1 MMAKLETLPNELLFI
16 ILKDVRDIRG
26 LASLAQM
33 NRRLNEV
40 ATPSLYMAAARK
52 KRHQALVHSA
62 KMGNIAALEVLRVC
76 GQNLRAT
83 VNNKKELIKAWV
95 QKQALISKRDKSL
108 ERLKKD
114 IQKLER
120 ARSMLNYKKYPEI
133 KPPGWK
139 DEADEEI
146 QKKRLEIIEIDKRID
161 DFKRIIV
168 DPRQDAKRIVYFQ
181 EYGALHWA
189 AFFGQSE
196 TVRWLLSNGVNP
208 RQACFLQCTWIYA
221 SGNEYLR
228 TYTNALHLAFDLG
241 RWGVVQVFSAN
252 KAGHAIMYD
261 TSLWEE
267 AIQEDQA
274 KPAMKFA
281 VSVASSCFHDD
292 AGLLK
297 QKPSEK
303 SIIDSVNLL
312 LDPLDCLEAH
322 CDAEPEDII
331 LWNERKQRLL
341 EKQKGQVFK
350 RAERKAQRKES
361 LWDSLQVIADHKTQ
375 EAAKQHRTVNH
386 QLRVELGK
394 PCRRWGR
401 KKCRGEMAGCFGCTM
416 YGETFCA
423 QDFRDLVFDIPKP
436 NFHNATQTLAIE
448 SSKTPQSTI
457 VPVRQLGTEH
467 DVIVLR
473 QRGDREA
480 KFHLSPPLR
489 RDGKIKLSYGARLD
503 GSDVIGKTFTDAV
516 KDTTGRDVRL
526 QQVTLAQYVSNSP
539 RIATP
544 IYPQDASMIVSVL
557 DLNVPS
563 PGEDPDF
570 DDGPPVEI
578 FEAGTGMGALTLHLA
593 RAIHGANPPVPLKLR
608 EALCTAEYERNTL
621 PRKPATDDDAPEY
634 AHSPHALQI
643 ADPELAEMHAK
654 HVASRRAILHTLD
667 INPTSSR
674 MAHKLVRYFR
684 RGLYLSDVDFHVS
697 TIRSY
702 LSTRLAE
709 TDGEPFL
716 AHVILDLPASQEH
729 ADVAVQALQPGGKMV
744 VFYPSI
750 TQILEFEMWAKETGQ
765 PLVLDRVVELHT
777 STSNSDSGF
786 KDALGGRNWEVKAVG
801 IRKFERA
808 GETGPASRGYV
819 CRPKVGTLVVGGGF
833 LAVFSRIPKKSS
845 VEEVVEEVEQTESEE
860 AETEGQQP
868 EEDTQRPQ

>member
-1 MMAKLETLPNELLFI
+1 MAKLETLPNELLFI

-33 NRRLNEV
+33 NRRLNEI

-52 KRHQALVHSA
+52 KRHQALIHSA
-62 KMGNIAALEVLRVC
+62 KMGNIAALEVLRAC

-83 VNNKKELIKAWV
+83 VNNKKELTKAWV
-95 QKQALISKRDKSL
+95 QKQALISKQDKSL

-146 QKKRLEIIEIDKRID
+146 QKKRLEIMEIDKRID
-161 DFKRIIV
+161 DFKHIVV
-168 DPRQDAKRIVYFQ
+168 DPRQDAKRIVHFQ

-208 RQACFLQCTWIYA
+208 RQACFIQCTLLY
-221 SGNEYLR
+221 SNGNKYLR

-241 RWGVVQVFSAN
+241 RWSVVQVFSAN

-281 VSVASSCFHDD
+281 VSVASSCFHDE
-292 AGLLK
+292 AGLPK

-341 EKQKGQVFK
+341 EKQEGQVFK
-350 RAERKAQRKES
+350 RAERKAQRKKS
-361 LWDSLQVIADHKTQ
+361 LWDHLQDIADHEAQK
-375 EAAKQHRTVNH
+375 AAKQHRTVN
-386 QLRVELGK
+386 L
-394 PCRRWGR
+394 
-401 KKCRGEMAGCFGCTM
+401 
-416 YGETFCA
+416 A
-423 QDFRDLVFDIPKP
+423 QDFRDLVFDIPIP

-448 SSKTPQSTI
+448 SSKTPQSAI
-457 VPVRQLGTEH
+457 VP
-467 DVIVLR
+467 
-473 QRGDREA
+473 RGDREA

-526 QQVTLAQYVSNSP
+526 QQVTLAQYVSNSQ
-539 RIATP
+539 RVATP
-544 IYPQDASMIVSVL
+544 IYPQDASVIVSVL
-557 DLNVPS
+557 DLNLPS

-654 HVASRRAILHTLD
+654 HAASRRAILHTLD

-702 LSTRLAE
+702 LSSRLAE
-709 TDGEPFL
+709 KGGEPFL

-750 TQILEFEMWAKETGQ
+750 TQILEFEMWAKDTGQ

-808 GETGPASRGYV
+808 GDTGPASRGYV

-833 LAVFSRIPKKSS
+833 LAVFSRITKKSS

-860 AETEGQQP
+860 AETT
-868 EEDTQRPQ
+868 EEQSEEEPSRPQ

>member
-1 MMAKLETLPNELLFI
+1 MAKLETLPNELLFI

-33 NRRLNEV
+33 NRRLNEI

-52 KRHQALVHSA
+52 KRHQALIHSA
-62 KMGNIAALEVLRVC
+62 KMGNIAALEVLRAC

-83 VNNKKELIKAWV
+83 VNNKKELTKAWV

-114 IQKLER
+114 TQKLER

-146 QKKRLEIIEIDKRID
+146 QKKRLEIMEIDKRID
-161 DFKRIIV
+161 NFKRIV
-168 DPRQDAKRIVYFQ
+168 VNPRQDAKRIVYFQ

-208 RQACFLQCTWIYA
+208 RQACFLQCTWIYP
-221 SGNEYLR
+221 SGNEDLR
-228 TYTNALHLAFDLG
+228 TYTNALHLAFELG

-252 KAGHAIMYD
+252 IAGYAVAYD

-267 AIQEDQA
+267 AIQEDQP

-297 QKPSEK
+297 QNPSEK

-341 EKQKGQVFK
+341 EKQEGQVFK

-361 LWDSLQVIADHKTQ
+361 LWDSLQLTVDYELNLASRVVVGAERSAEVTWLVVSDAHCT
-375 EAAKQHRTVNH
+375 ARTSV
-386 QLRVELGK
+386 
-394 PCRRWGR
+394 
-401 KKCRGEMAGCFGCTM
+401 
-416 YGETFCA
+416 A

-457 VPVRQLGTEH
+457 VP
-467 DVIVLR
+467 
-473 QRGDREA
+473 RGDREA

-516 KDTTGRDVRL
+516 KDNTGRDVRL
-526 QQVTLAQYVSNSP
+526 QQVTLAQYVSNSQ
-539 RIATP
+539 RVATP
-544 IYPQDASMIVSVL
+544 IYPQDASVIVSVL
-557 DLNVPS
+557 DLNLPS

-654 HVASRRAILHTLD
+654 HAASRRAILHTLD

-702 LSTRLAE
+702 LSSRLAE
-709 TDGEPFL
+709 KGGEPFL

-750 TQILEFEMWAKETGQ
+750 TQILEFEMWAKDTGQ

-808 GETGPASRGYV
+808 GDTGPASRGYV

-833 LAVFSRIPKKSS
+833 LAVFSRITKKSS

-860 AETEGQQP
+860 AETT
-868 EEDTQRPQ
+868 EEQSEEEPSRPQ

>member
-1 MMAKLETLPNELLFI
+1 M
-16 ILKDVRDIRG
+16 
-26 LASLAQM
+26 
-33 NRRLNEV
+33 
-40 ATPSLYMAAARK
+40 
-52 KRHQALVHSA
+52 
-62 KMGNIAALEVLRVC
+62 
-76 GQNLRAT
+76 
-83 VNNKKELIKAWV
+83 
-95 QKQALISKRDKSL
+95 
-108 ERLKKD
+108 
-114 IQKLER
+114 
-120 ARSMLNYKKYPEI
+120 
-133 KPPGWK
+133 
-139 DEADEEI
+139 
-146 QKKRLEIIEIDKRID
+146 EIDKRID
-161 DFKRIIV
+161 AFKRIVV

-181 EYGALHWA
+181 EYGALHEA

-196 TVRWLLSNGVNP
+196 TVRWLLSKGVNP

-281 VSVASSCFHDD
+281 VSVASSCFQDD

-341 EKQKGQVFK
+341 EKQEGQVFK
-350 RAERKAQRKES
+350 RAERKAQRKEN
-361 LWDSLQVIADHKTQ
+361 LWDSLQVIADHKAQ
-375 EAAKQHRTVNH
+375 EVAKQHRTVNRR
-386 QLRVELGK
+386 LRVELV
-394 PCRRWGR
+394 
-401 KKCRGEMAGCFGCTM
+401 
-416 YGETFCA
+416 A

-539 RIATP
+539 RVATP
-544 IYPQDASMIVSVL
+544 IYPQDASMIVSIL
-557 DLNVPS
+557 DLNLPS

-578 FEAGTGMGALTLHLA
+578 FEA
-593 RAIHGANPPVPLKLR
+593 
-608 EALCTAEYERNTL
+608 
-621 PRKPATDDDAPEY
+621 
-634 AHSPHALQI
+634 
-643 ADPELAEMHAK
+643 
-654 HVASRRAILHTLD
+654 
-667 INPTSSR
+667 
-674 MAHKLVRYFR
+674 
-684 RGLYLSDVDFHVS
+684 
-697 TIRSY
+697 
-702 LSTRLAE
+702 
-709 TDGEPFL
+709 
-716 AHVILDLPASQEH
+716 
-729 ADVAVQALQPGGKMV
+729 
-744 VFYPSI
+744 
-750 TQILEFEMWAKETGQ
+750 
-765 PLVLDRVVELHT
+765 
-777 STSNSDSGF
+777 
-786 KDALGGRNWEVKAVG
+786 
-801 IRKFERA
+801 
-808 GETGPASRGYV
+808 
-819 CRPKVGTLVVGGGF
+819 
-833 LAVFSRIPKKSS
+833 
-845 VEEVVEEVEQTESEE
+845 
-860 AETEGQQP
+860 
-868 EEDTQRPQ
+868 

>member
-1 MMAKLETLPNELLFI
+1 MPPRLWPLSLPRHL
-16 ILKDVRDIRG
+16 
-26 LASLAQM
+26 
-33 NRRLNEV
+33 NRPLCR
-40 ATPSLYMAAARK
+40 
-52 KRHQALVHSA
+52 
-62 KMGNIAALEVLRVC
+62 
-76 GQNLRAT
+76 
-83 VNNKKELIKAWV
+83 
-95 QKQALISKRDKSL
+95 
-108 ERLKKD
+108 
-114 IQKLER
+114 
-120 ARSMLNYKKYPEI
+120 
-133 KPPGWK
+133 
-139 DEADEEI
+139 
-146 QKKRLEIIEIDKRID
+146 
-161 DFKRIIV
+161 
-168 DPRQDAKRIVYFQ
+168 
-181 EYGALHWA
+181 
-189 AFFGQSE
+189 
-196 TVRWLLSNGVNP
+196 
-208 RQACFLQCTWIYA
+208 YA
-221 SGNEYLR
+221 SS
-228 TYTNALHLAFDLG
+228 G
-241 RWGVVQVFSAN
+241 RV
-252 KAGHAIMYD
+252 
-261 TSLWEE
+261 
-267 AIQEDQA
+267 IQ
-274 KPAMKFA
+274 
-281 VSVASSCFHDD
+281 
-292 AGLLK
+292 
-297 QKPSEK
+297 
-303 SIIDSVNLL
+303 
-312 LDPLDCLEAH
+312 
-322 CDAEPEDII
+322 
-331 LWNERKQRLL
+331 
-341 EKQKGQVFK
+341 
-350 RAERKAQRKES
+350 
-361 LWDSLQVIADHKTQ
+361 
-375 EAAKQHRTVNH
+375 
-386 QLRVELGK
+386 
-394 PCRRWGR
+394 
-401 KKCRGEMAGCFGCTM
+401 
-416 YGETFCA
+416 
-423 QDFRDLVFDIPKP
+423 
-436 NFHNATQTLAIE
+436 
-448 SSKTPQSTI
+448 
-457 VPVRQLGTEH
+457 EH

-526 QQVTLAQYVSNSP
+526 QQVTLAQYVSNSQ
-539 RIATP
+539 RVATP
-544 IYPQDASMIVSVL
+544 IYPQDASVIVSVL
-557 DLNVPS
+557 DLNLPS

-654 HVASRRAILHTLD
+654 HAASRRAILHTLD

-702 LSTRLAE
+702 LSSRLAE
-709 TDGEPFL
+709 KGGEPFL

-750 TQILEFEMWAKETGQ
+750 TQILEFEMWAKDTGQ

-808 GETGPASRGYV
+808 GDTGPASRGYV

-833 LAVFSRIPKKSS
+833 LAVFSRITKKSS

-860 AETEGQQP
+860 AETTEQQS
-868 EEDTQRPQ
+868 EEEPSRPQ

>member
-1 MMAKLETLPNELLFI
+1 MAKLETLPNELLFI

-33 NRRLNEV
+33 NRRLNEM
-40 ATPSLYMAAARK
+40 ATPSLYRAAARK

-83 VNNKKELIKAWV
+83 VNNKKELTKAWV

-146 QKKRLEIIEIDKRID
+146 QKKRLEIMEIDKRID
-161 DFKRIIV
+161 NFKRIVV

-181 EYGALHWA
+181 EFGALHWA
-189 AFFGQSE
+189 ALFGQAE
-196 TVRWLLSNGVNP
+196 AVRWLLGNGVNP
-208 RQACFLQCTWIYA
+208 LQACFLQPTYLDA
-221 SGNEYLR
+221 NGNER
-228 TYTNALHLAFDLG
+228 HHTYTNATRLAFDLG
-241 RWGVVQVFSAN
+241 HWGVVQVFSAN
-252 KAGHAIMYD
+252 RACHAIRCD

-281 VSVASSCFHDD
+281 ASIASSCFPDE
-292 AGLLK
+292 AGLPV

-312 LDPLDCLEAH
+312 LDPVDCLEAH
-322 CDAEPEDII
+322 CDAEPNDII
-331 LWNERKQRLL
+331 LWNERKQWLL

-350 RAERKAQRKES
+350 RAERKAQRKE
-361 LWDSLQVIADHKTQ
+361 K
-375 EAAKQHRTVNH
+375 
-386 QLRVELGK
+386 
-394 PCRRWGR
+394 
-401 KKCRGEMAGCFGCTM
+401 
-416 YGETFCA
+416 
-423 QDFRDLVFDIPKP
+423 
-436 NFHNATQTLAIE
+436 
-448 SSKTPQSTI
+448 
-457 VPVRQLGTEH
+457 H

-539 RIATP
+539 RVATP

-557 DLNVPS
+557 DLNLPS

-621 PRKPATDDDAPEY
+621 PRKPVTDDEAPEY

-654 HVASRRAILHTLD
+654 HAASRRAILHTLD

-702 LSTRLAE
+702 LSSRLAE
-709 TDGEPFL
+709 NGGEPFL

-750 TQILEFEMWAKETGQ
+750 TQILEFEMWAKDTGQ

-833 LAVFSRIPKKSS
+833 LAVFSRITKKSS

-860 AETEGQQP
+860 AETEGQQL
-868 EEDTQRPQ
+868 EEDAPRPQ

>member
-1 MMAKLETLPNELLFI
+1 MGKLETLPNELVFI

-33 NRRLNEV
+33 NRRLNEI
-40 ATPSLYMAAARK
+40 ATPSLYRAAARK
-52 KRHQALVHSA
+52 KRHQALIHSA
-62 KMGNIAALEVLRVC
+62 KMGNIAALEVLRAS

-83 VNNKKELIKAWV
+83 VNNKKELTKAWV

-146 QKKRLEIIEIDKRID
+146 QKKRLEIMEIDKRID
-161 DFKRIIV
+161 DFKRIVV
-168 DPRQDAKRIVYFQ
+168 DPRQDAERITLF
-181 EYGALHWA
+181 EEFGALHWA
-189 AFFGQSE
+189 ALFGQAE
-196 TVRWLLSNGVNP
+196 AVRWLLGNGVNP
-208 RQACFLQCTWIYA
+208 LQACLLQPTYLDA
-221 SGNEYLR
+221 NGNEYHR
-228 TYTNALHLAFDLG
+228 TYTNATRLAFDLG
-241 RWGVVQVFSAN
+241 HWGVVQVFSAN
-252 KAGHAIMYD
+252 RACHAIMSEA
-261 TSLWEE
+261 SLWEE

-281 VSVASSCFHDD
+281 ASVASSCFPDE
-292 AGLLK
+292 ASLPM

-322 CDAEPEDII
+322 CDAEPNDTN

-361 LWDSLQVIADHKTQ
+361 LWDSLQVIADHKAQ

-401 KKCRGEMAGCFGCTM
+401 KKCRV
-416 YGETFCA
+416 A
-423 QDFRDLVFDIPKP
+423 QDFRDVVFDIPKS

-457 VPVRQLGTEH
+457 VPH

-539 RIATP
+539 RVATP

-557 DLNVPS
+557 DLNLPS

-634 AHSPHALQI
+634 AHLPHALKI

-654 HVASRRAILHTLD
+654 HAASRRAILHTLD

-702 LSTRLAE
+702 LSSRLAE
-709 TDGEPFL
+709 KGGEPFL

-765 PLVLDRVVELHT
+765 PLVLDRVLELHT

-808 GETGPASRGYV
+808 GETGPASKGYV

-833 LAVFSRIPKKSS
+833 LAVFSRITKKSS
-845 VEEVVEEVEQTESEE
+845 VEEVVKEVEQTESEE
-860 AETEGQQP
+860 AETAEEQS
-868 EEDTQRPQ
+868 EEDAPRPQ

>member
-1 MMAKLETLPNELLFI
+1 MAKLETLPNELLFI
-16 ILKDVRDIRG
+16 IFKDVRDIRG

-33 NRRLNEV
+33 NRRLNEI
-40 ATPSLYMAAARK
+40 ATPSLYRAAARK
-52 KRHQALVHSA
+52 KRHQALIHSA

-83 VNNKKELIKAWV
+83 VNNKKELTKAWV

-139 DEADEEI
+139 DEADEQI
-146 QKKRLEIIEIDKRID
+146 QKKRLEIMEIDKRID
-161 DFKRIIV
+161 AFKRIVV

-312 LDPLDCLEAH
+312 LDPLDCLQAH

-341 EKQKGQVFK
+341 EKQEGQVFK
-350 RAERKAQRKES
+350 RAERKAQRKEN
-361 LWDSLQVIADHKTQ
+361 LWDSLQVIADHKAQ
-375 EAAKQHRTVNH
+375 EVAKQHRTVNRR
-386 QLRVELGK
+386 LRVELV
-394 PCRRWGR
+394 
-401 KKCRGEMAGCFGCTM
+401 
-416 YGETFCA
+416 A
-423 QDFRDLVFDIPKP
+423 QDFRDLVFDIPNP

-539 RIATP
+539 RVATP

-557 DLNVPS
+557 DLNLPS

-634 AHSPHALQI
+634 AHSAHALQI

-654 HVASRRAILHTLD
+654 HAASRHAILHTLD

-702 LSTRLAE
+702 LSSRLAE
-709 TDGEPFL
+709 KGGEPFL

-750 TQILEFEMWAKETGQ
+750 TQILEFEMWAKDTGQ

-833 LAVFSRIPKKSS
+833 LAVFSRITKKSS

-860 AETEGQQP
+860 AETTEQQS
-868 EEDTQRPQ
+868 EEDATRSQ